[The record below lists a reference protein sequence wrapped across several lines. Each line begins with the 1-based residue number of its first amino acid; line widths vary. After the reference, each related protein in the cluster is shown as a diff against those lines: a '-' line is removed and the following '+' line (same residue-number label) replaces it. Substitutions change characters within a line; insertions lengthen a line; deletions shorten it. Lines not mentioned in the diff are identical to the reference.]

1 VDAAVVV
8 ADSVAADVVAVV
20 AATNSFFEA
29 AEIDNQKSI
38 MKASGNRGFFIRKE
52 V

>member
-1 VDAAVVV
+1 VKVAEDAAVVA

-29 AEIDNQKSI
+29 AE
-38 MKASGNRGFFIRKE
+38 NR
-52 V
+52 